1 MSVVTSAKLGVGWK
15 VLGYRTHVTRS
26 ATLGEQN
33 ELILWLNSID
43 NRYCSANNTFNF

>member
-1 MSVVTSAKLGVGWK
+1 MILKVIDNLKGRKDMSVVTSAKLGVGWK

-33 ELILWLNSID
+33 ELIL
-43 NRYCSANNTFNF
+43 